1 VRLRRRVLHL
11 SEDTT
16 MTTSSTT
23 QAADASEPAVSDA
36 EHAAP
41 HVRGAAP
48 GDLAAVEALLT
59 VSGLPLDG
67 VREAFG
73 TFVIAESGT
82 DLVGVAGLEV
92 CCDNALLRSVAV
104 RPEWRSHGVGR
115 ALVTR
120 VISDAESRG
129 IRALY
134 LLTTTADRYF
144 PSFGF
149 RTITRDEVPADVRAT
164 SEFSA
169 ASCAPAT
176 VMCRECGVPEVRGS
190 ASPQPHTR
198 DS

>member
-1 VRLRRRVLHL
+1 
-11 SEDTT
+11 

-73 TFVIAESGT
+73 TFVVAESGT

-104 RPEWRSHGVGR
+104 ADQWRSHGLGR

-120 VISDAESRG
+120 VISEAEARG
-129 IRALY
+129 VRALY
-134 LLTTTADRYF
+134 LLTTTAERYF

-149 RTITRDEVPADVRAT
+149 RTIARDAVPDDIRAT
-164 SEFSA
+164 KEFQGA
-169 ASCAPAT
+169 CPASAT
-176 VMCRECGVPEVRGS
+176 VMCRDCAVS
-190 ASPQPHTR
+190 AA
-198 DS
+198 

>member
-1 VRLRRRVLHL
+1 VRLRRHVLRL
-11 SEDTT
+11 TEEGT

-23 QAADASEPAVSDA
+23 QRDASTHDA
-36 EHAAP
+36 AHARDDAPRVRAAAP
-41 HVRGAAP
+41 A
-48 GDLAAVEALLT
+48 DLAAVETLLT
-59 VSGLPLDG
+59 ASGLPLDG
-67 VREAFG
+67 VREAFA
-73 TFVIAESGT
+73 TFVVAERGT
-82 DLVGVAGLEV
+82 DIVGVAGLEV

-120 VISDAESRG
+120 VIADAESRG

-149 RTITRDEVPADVRAT
+149 RTIARDEVPADVRAT
-164 SEFSA
+164 AEFSGA
-169 ASCAPAT
+169 CCASAT

-198 DS
+198 DR